1 MAATDFR
8 NGYYITLSLLLHST
22 TLKIVFRGVAFP
34 FSYISD
40 HDREEAGK
48 FEYPKN
54 ESVALPPPQRLR
66 LGFSERVVDDGKR
79 SSSSHRPL
87 RAFFFPFTTQRSF

>member
-8 NGYYITLSLLLHST
+8 NGYYITLSLSLHST

-66 LGFSERVVDDGKR
+66 LGFS
-79 SSSSHRPL
+79 S
-87 RAFFFPFTTQRSF
+87 A